1 MADDKKI
8 EFTKFLIK
16 IDDDRKE
23 KKAAIPFLSMLQ
35 ALGIDVED
43 DDISDDKIV
52 ELKAKLDAI
61 LAMQNFAGEDRK
73 KGYEEKCSESECN
86 PVDNFMK
93 LFEAPGRVPEDAE
106 LAKSYF
112 DDLVKCWNNS
122 NGSLDQ
128 YNSEKKAL
136 DNDDKYRAFV
146 NEHGEYLKKLGDVL
160 DSFFG
165 DNTQKELGAIL
176 GVLADKKT
184 ADGFISEEM
193 LYAELWPVYEMP
205 DEVWK
210 DLFAL
215 RRQDKDAFE
224 QAYNDY
230 FATDYPR
237 FASEYVKDSDKTD
250 AIGKDGNKVIK
261 NKHHYFYDKNS
272 KTLRH
277 TIFNLEGTG
286 LNVSWIGKHF
296 GLACDAKSLTPAQL
310 QALHDYCMAKG
321 ISITDFLDLGKLSV
335 KEGGK
340 DLGTVKD
347 YWEKNFGDGQRE
359 GPANEN
365 EDTGPSVEGV
375 SEAKAAYD
383 TLSKGLNGGV
393 SRLSFDEVLT
403 EPDLDVTRNK
413 LVSSAEFRSGLMGNY
428 NPRLTKFRFGWNST
442 IISVYASEN
451 DKLVDGERDKNG
463 RRTQT
468 KKFAIELRHTVP
480 PIARIY
486 MGTDKD
492 FTADHARLALDGMKK
507 SGCLYFML
515 PPPDK
520 IGGKKAMG
528 AWMKACVKTGMI
540 PICKTAETPNGVVL
554 GAADLHAIKE
564 AFDEEVK
571 TGQLGTKDKIVFMMR
586 LSQQLERQEEY
597 RRSQDPNY
605 RTHSSVQ
612 TKMEY
617 FKQAPYFE
625 MFQSSHLQ
633 KLEEYITEG
642 MEKYGWDD
650 IDKTA
655 AIYALGHVIKDLAEG
670 KVNGKPV
677 DPLKVSEEDFKNALV
692 FYQTMEKPRAVKTI
706 FDSVKKFDS
715 ETVRENVVESS
726 FNRAVNQEIKNAEAY
741 VKQVCSTVQKNTTI
755 EIKPEI
761 DGRRRA
767 VDRSEYQQS
776 EEKKWDT
783 THSAEYKD
791 LVKDVKAYG
800 KEQKN
805 RSSSGKST
813 ESFEEWKKRM
823 SGHSAGGYDGR
834 AR

>member
-1 MADDKKI
+1 MADDKKD
-8 EFTKFLIK
+8 FFKQFCIK
-16 IDDDRKE
+16 RDSEEK
-23 KKAAIPFLSMLQ
+23 KKAAIPFLQMLKNFG
-35 ALGIDVED
+35 L
-43 DDISDDKIV
+43 ISDDDEEITEDKINA
-52 ELKAKLDAI
+52 LRAQLDAI
-61 LAMQNFAGEDRK
+61 LTAYELNEGRAKAYEKACNEGSFSSLKEFLQWCELEDDRPSL
-73 KGYEEKCSESECN
+73 EEK
-86 PVDNFMK
+86 
-93 LFEAPGRVPEDAE
+93 
-106 LAKSYF
+106 
-112 DDLVKCWNNS
+112 
-122 NGSLDQ
+122 
-128 YNSEKKAL
+128 KKAYDEEVANL
-136 DNDDKYRAFV
+136 KDKYKS
-146 NEHGEYLKKLGDVL
+146 NENDSQYLVEIKALEVDERFSKYFKTQKKAKDNEEKLVEKFGNVDSVYGLVQEFTNIVDMPNEVWGDLLKLKKQNEEAFNQAYDDYFSSSPNFQSKYV
-160 DSFFG
+160 
-165 DNTQKELGAIL
+165 KR
-176 GVLADKKT
+176 
-184 ADGFISEEM
+184 ADGSDA
-193 LYAELWPVYEMP
+193 Y
-205 DEVWK
+205 DEHSK
-210 DLFAL
+210 
-215 RRQDKDAFE
+215 RIIENQHHYRYDKD
-224 QAYNDY
+224 NGL
-230 FATDYPR
+230 
-237 FASEYVKDSDKTD
+237 
-250 AIGKDGNKVIK
+250 I
-261 NKHHYFYDKNS
+261 
-272 KTLRH
+272 H
-277 TIFNLEGTG
+277 TIYNLEGTG
-286 LNVSWIGKHF
+286 LAVTWIKDNL
-296 GLACDAKSLTPAQL
+296 GLASHVSSLTPAQL
-310 QALHDYCMAKG
+310 EALHRYCEEKG

-428 NPRLTKFRFGWNST
+428 NPSLTKFRFGWNST

-480 PIARIY
+480 PTARIY

-540 PICKTAETPNGVVL
+540 PICKTAETPDGVVL

-564 AFDEEVK
+564 AFDEEIK

-677 DPLKVSEEDFKNALV
+677 DPLKVSEEDFKKALV

-706 FDSVKKFDS
+706 FDAVKKFDN

-741 VKQVCSTVQKNTTI
+741 LKQVCSTVQKNTTI

-767 VDRSEYQQS
+767 VDRYEYQQS